1 MACNDTLSNDTLTAV
16 GRLRVGHAEVPGGT
30 SGCTV
35 ILPEGGAVAGVDIR
49 GGAPG
54 TCGTDSLHPVHLVDR
69 VHGVVLTGGSAF
81 GLATFDGVR
90 RYLKERGVGFTTE
103 YGVVPTVT
111 GAVIFDLGINKGGP
125 TPDAAL
131 GMEACLKAQAG
142 PVPQGSVGAGC
153 GATVGKLEGLARAT
167 KGGLGSFF
175 TETPRGVRV
184 GALVVVNPFGD
195 VVAPQGGRILAGC
208 RENPES
214 HRFVDTARAMAHR
227 ERLRD
232 FSASDHTV
240 LAVVATNARLTKT
253 ELTKVAQMAH
263 DGLARVIV
271 PCHTQ
276 VDGDTIF
283 ALSTEERDPV
293 DVSIVGML
301 AAQVVEKAIV
311 RAVLLAQSRGGL
323 PAAQDLLHERL

>member
-1 MACNDTLSNDTLTAV
+1 MTTNDTLTAV
-16 GRLRVGHAEVPGGT
+16 GRIKVGHAEVPGGR

-54 TCGTDSLHPVHLVDR
+54 TCGTESLHPIHLVDR
-69 VHGVVLTGGSAF
+69 VHAVFLSGGSAF
-81 GLATFDGVR
+81 GIAIADGVR
-90 RYLKERGVGFTTE
+90 RYLKEHGIGFATE
-103 YGVVPTVT
+103 YGVVPTVA

-125 TPDAAL
+125 TPDADL
-131 GMEACLKAQAG
+131 GREACLKAHAG
-142 PVPQGSVGAGC
+142 PVAQGSVGAGC
-153 GATVGKLEGLARAT
+153 GATIGKFNGLPCAT

-195 VVAPQGGRILAGC
+195 VVDPHGSRILAGC
-208 RENPES
+208 RESPDS
-214 HRFVDTARAMAHR
+214 PRFLGTAEAMAQR
-227 ERLRD
+227 ERLRG
-232 FSASDHTV
+232 FSPTDNTV
-240 LAVVATNARLTKT
+240 LAVVATNVRLTKT

-263 DGLARVIV
+263 DGLARVVV

-311 RAVLLAQSRGGL
+311 KAVLAAESRGGL
-323 PAAQDLLHERL
+323 PAARDLSIRPVEI